1 MDLSDVALET
11 MERLSPLAARN
22 GVRLEA
28 GDLPEARILGDRQHL
43 VQMVSNLVD
52 NGIKYAAGEDKKVS
66 IETGTTGDTAWVRVS
81 DNGPGIAPEHLPHLF
96 DRFYRI
102 DQSRTR
108 GGRRVSRP
116 AVPQRQRAG
125 ALDRPVDR
133 PDRTAAKSRWR
144 ARSEPGPPSRSA
156 SRRFEPA
163 LILKTGNSIPCKR

>member
-1 MDLSDVALET
+1 MALET
-11 MERLSPLAARN
+11 MERLTPLAARN

-28 GDLPEARILGDRQHL
+28 GELPEARILGDRQHL

-102 DQSRTR
+102 DQARTR
-108 GGRRVSRP
+108 GGDGSTSP
-116 AVPQRQRAG
+116 QISQRQWIG

-133 PDRTAAKSRWR
+133 QITRRRGQGGEPDRNRDNF
-144 ARSEPGPPSRSA
+144 RSQLQGDLNRLSQYS
-156 SRRFEPA
+156 
-163 LILKTGNSIPCKR
+163 